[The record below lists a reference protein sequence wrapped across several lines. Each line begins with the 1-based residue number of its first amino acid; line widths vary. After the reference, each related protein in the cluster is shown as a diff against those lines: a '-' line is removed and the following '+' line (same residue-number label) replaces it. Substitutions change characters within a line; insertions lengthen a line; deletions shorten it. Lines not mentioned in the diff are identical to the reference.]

1 MEAQEIFLK
10 ENFKFLRMRKKLTQ
24 EGVAHDL
31 GMSRDKLKAIE
42 TGKTVNPSID
52 DVVKISRYFKIATD
66 TLLTVNLSKLG
77 ELKMRELESGTDVY
91 LPGKNI
97 RVLAMNSN

>member
-10 ENFKFLRMRKKLTQ
+10 ENFKYLRMRKKLTQ
-24 EGVAHDL
+24 EGVARDL

-42 TGKTVNPSID
+42 TGKTVNPSIY

-66 TLLTVNLSKLG
+66 TLLTINLSKLG